1 MFLKAC
7 SFLCLH
13 DSNIFSPCTPLV
25 NRDQVTRE
33 EWVKSVA
40 SPLSK
45 RMWQVVG
52 GFKLSSMKDQS
63 LKAVSDRFKSNKS
76 RDFIAYVF
84 FCLLFTA
91 STLLQALC
99 VQCHVYVA
107 CSIWSVPRAFSIST
121 DLASAILR
129 MTLMIG
135 PFPQASNQVER
146 FHDLKSQH
154 LATTI
159 ANEFSSVSFSSLLPL
174 PRDESLMQH
183 RHASRVLSLDAQAAI
198 LRPDTEHQPLT
209 HNLLTQL
216 QPDIFD
222 VPFNSSTPWA
232 T

>member
-1 MFLKAC
+1 
-7 SFLCLH
+7 
-13 DSNIFSPCTPLV
+13 
-25 NRDQVTRE
+25 
-33 EWVKSVA
+33 
-40 SPLSK
+40 
-45 RMWQVVG
+45 
-52 GFKLSSMKDQS
+52 
-63 LKAVSDRFKSNKS
+63 
-76 RDFIAYVF
+76 
-84 FCLLFTA
+84 
-91 STLLQALC
+91 
-99 VQCHVYVA
+99 
-107 CSIWSVPRAFSIST
+107 
-121 DLASAILR
+121 

-183 RHASRVLSLDAQAAI
+183 RHASRVLSFDAQAAI